1 MNTFFQSLLTAS
13 FHGSIVILAVLVLRL
28 LLKKT
33 PKKYICFL
41 WMLAGI
47 RLLMPIPVTSR
58 FSLQPESLTI
68 FVPIQPSLALLL
80 LWTAVAGAIGLTSIV
95 SYIRL
100 RSQVQDAV
108 KVKGGWESDKIE
120 TAFVLGF
127 VRPKIYIPTGMSGDT
142 QKQILAHERT
152 HLEKGDHW
160 IKLIGFVALALH
172 WFNPLVWIAYVLLC
186 KDIEIACDQ
195 RVVQFMELDER
206 KAYSSALLQCST
218 NRVHYAAC
226 PVAFGE
232 VSVKYRIKSVLQY
245 RKPGFWISLLGV
257 AAVGFVTLCLITSPA
272 EAAQVVIDT
281 QAELRKAAHQDPAD
295 YVLEPLPD
303 AGENPDWGIT
313 VLTDALST
321 TGGRLVYVIE
331 ERFQAASE
339 SMDISNGFLE
349 RWNGTAW
356 EAVPSQSGKGTL
368 FEKQGMGFATTRET
382 PSTVFSVDLDWS
394 LSYGSLPAG
403 DYRIVQTVDRLTD
416 CQVTDSATFYS
427 GFRIFKEQLP
437 TQEQAALERC
447 TAALNALADKYTYN
461 VLLMEES
468 PLGNLQPVKR
478 VVKDGTNY
486 TVHHYLGEY
495 CTSTVT
501 GENAAY
507 DCSDW
512 QSAYLLDQNRR
523 FLFPEGKSTI
533 SQEEITFC
541 SLWTD
546 YRGNRCQGTDTFRFQ
561 EDGSLESIDRLT
573 ETLDTDGSILS
584 ETRSYMKAESFANY
598 SFSDTDNYIPEDSF
612 TAQNNSPW
620 GIFFR
625 VDDDLLQPSGG
636 EIWIA
641 TNAIGVSNYTTDSTY
656 WLEKRT
662 RDHWERLGDEN
673 TTGSWGADTIQIR
686 SKTQV
691 FNVDWSEI
699 YGNLGAGVYRMGKY
713 FYSGSQSIIQYAEF
727 EIAPTGG
734 VFGVGAEEAIARVDA
749 AIQKVLSGSYRV
761 ERLVDPG
768 NPYTDNSY
776 LDEVI
781 WKYGDTE
788 VHDIYKA
795 DGLSHSYT
803 QKPDNIFYGDWLKR
817 SFLNDTYDCYYFPAD
832 YSVIS
837 DEEIT
842 FALSSSQINHIV
854 TLYTYRFDE
863 TGALTE
869 IIKKRSDNFWYN
881 YTTRYVITD
890 TPEGEIEAWVEK
902 VAAEQ
907 K

>member
-13 FHGSIVILAVLVLRL
+13 FHGSIVILAVILLRL
-28 LLKKT
+28 LLRKT

-58 FSLQPESLTI
+58 FSLQPQGLTI
-68 FVPIQPSLALLL
+68 PVPINPTAGLLL
-80 LWTAVAGAIGLTSIV
+80 LWAAVAAVIGLV
-95 SYIRL
+95 SVISYTRL
-100 RSQVQDAV
+100 QRQVRDAV
-108 KVKGGWESDKIE
+108 KVPGGWESDKIE

-127 VRPKIYIPTGMSGDT
+127 VKPKIYIPTGMSQDT
-142 QKQILAHERT
+142 KRQILSHERT

-160 IKLIGFVALALH
+160 IKMIGFIALALH

-232 VSVKYRIKSVLQY
+232 VSVKYRIKSVLNY

-281 QAELRKAAHQDPAD
+281 QSALRQMSHQDPAD
-295 YVLEPLPD
+295 FSPAPLPD
-303 AGENPDWGIT
+303 AGENPDWGVG
-313 VLTDALST
+313 VLMDTTSP
-321 TGGRLVYVIE
+321 TGGKLVYIIE
-331 ERFQAASE
+331 ERFMAASE
-339 SMDISNGFLE
+339 SIEMANGFLE
-349 RWNGTAW
+349 KWNGTGW
-356 EAVPSQSGKGTL
+356 EAVPSQSGNGTL
-368 FEKQGMGFATTRET
+368 FEHASIGFASSRNEPALTW
-382 PSTVFSVDLDWS
+382 PNDLDWS
-394 LSYGSLPAG
+394 LSYGSLPSG
-403 DYRIVQTVDRLTD
+403 DYRIVQTIASVSE
-416 CQVTDSATFYS
+416 SATFYT
-427 GFRIFKEQLP
+427 GFRIYREQLP
-437 TQEQAALERC
+437 SEEEAALDRC
-447 TAALNALADKYTYN
+447 NAALNAVVNKQGYN
-461 VLLMEES
+461 VLLSEES
-468 PLGNLQPVKR
+468 PAGNIQPVKR
-478 VVKDGTNY
+478 IVKNGTSY
-486 TVHHYLGEY
+486 TVNHYLGEY

-507 DCSDW
+507 DCADW
-512 QSAYLLDQNRR
+512 QSAFLLDQNRQ

-541 SLWTD
+541 SVWTD
-546 YRGNRCQGTDTFRFQ
+546 YRGNRCHGTDTYRFNG
-561 EDGSLESIDRLT
+561 DGSLESIDRLK
-573 ETLDTDGSILS
+573 ETLNEDGTVLS
-584 ETRSYMKAESFANY
+584 RTRSCMKAESIGY
-598 SFSDTDNYIPEDSF
+598 SSGTDHYTPEDSF

-625 VDDDLLQPSGG
+625 VDDDLLQPGGG
-636 EIWIA
+636 EIWLA
-641 TNAIGVSNYTTDSTY
+641 TNAVGVSNYTTDCSY

-662 RDHWERLGDEN
+662 GEHWERLGGEN
-673 TTGSWGADTIQIR
+673 QTASWGADTIAIR

-691 FNVDWSEI
+691 FNVDWSDV
-699 YGNLGAGVYRMGKY
+699 YGNLDAGVYRMGKY

-734 VFGVGAEEAIARVDA
+734 VFGAGGEEALARVDA
-749 AIQKVLSGSYRV
+749 AIAKTLSGNYRV
-761 ERLVDPG
+761 EEIADPR
-768 NPYTDNSY
+768 NAYYDLSY
-776 LDEVI
+776 LDQVI

-788 VHDIYKA
+788 VHDVYKA

-803 QKPDNIFYGDWLKR
+803 QKPNNDFFGDWLKR
-817 SFLNDTYDCYYFPAD
+817 SWYNDTYDCYYFPAD

-837 DEEIT
+837 ENEIT
-842 FALSSSQINHIV
+842 FALSSSQNFHYV

-863 TGALTE
+863 QGNLTE
-869 IIKKRSDNFWYN
+869 ILRRSSDAFSSG

-890 TPEGEIEAWVEK
+890 TPESEIQAWVEQ
-902 VAAEQ
+902 VEAARS
-907 K
+907 

>member
-1 MNTFFQSLLTAS
+1 MNMNTFFQSLLTAS
-13 FHGSIVILAVLVLRL
+13 FHGSIVILAVILLRL

-58 FSLQPESLTI
+58 FSLQPKGLTI
-68 FVPIQPSLALLL
+68 PVPINPTAGLLL
-80 LWTAVAGAIGLTSIV
+80 LWAAVAAVIGLV
-95 SYIRL
+95 SVISYARL
-100 RSQVQDAV
+100 QRQVRNAV
-108 KVKGGWESDKIE
+108 KVPGGWESDKIE

-127 VRPKIYIPTGMSGDT
+127 VKPKIYIPTGMSSNT
-142 QKQILAHERT
+142 KKQILAHERT

-160 IKLIGFVALALH
+160 IKMIGFIALALH

-232 VSVKYRIKSVLQY
+232 VSVKYRIKSVLNY

-281 QAELRKAAHQDPAD
+281 QSALRQMSHQDPAD
-295 YVLEPLPD
+295 FSPAPLPD
-303 AGENPDWGIT
+303 AGENPDWGVE
-313 VLTDALST
+313 VLMDTTSP
-321 TGGRLVYVIE
+321 TGGKLVYIIE
-331 ERFQAASE
+331 ERFMAASE
-339 SMDISNGFLE
+339 SIEMANGFLE
-349 RWNGTAW
+349 KWNGTGW
-356 EAVPSQSGKGTL
+356 EAVPSQSGNGTL
-368 FEKQGMGFATTRET
+368 FEHASIGFATSRNEPALTW
-382 PSTVFSVDLDWS
+382 PNDLDWS
-394 LSYGSLPAG
+394 LSYGSLPSG
-403 DYRIVQTVDRLTD
+403 DYRIVQTIASVSE
-416 CQVTDSATFYS
+416 SATFYT
-427 GFRIFKEQLP
+427 GFRIYREQLP
-437 TQEQAALERC
+437 SEEEAALERC
-447 TAALNALADKYTYN
+447 NAALNAVVNKQGYN
-461 VLLMEES
+461 VLLSEES
-468 PLGNLQPVKR
+468 PAGNVQPVKR
-478 VVKDGTNY
+478 IVRNGTIY
-486 TVHHYLGEY
+486 TVNHYLGEY

-507 DCSDW
+507 DCADW
-512 QSAYLLDQNRR
+512 QRAFLLDQNRQ

-541 SLWTD
+541 SVWTD
-546 YRGNRCQGTDTFRFQ
+546 YRGNRCHGTDTYRFNG
-561 EDGSLESIDRLT
+561 DGSLESIDRLK
-573 ETLDTDGSILS
+573 ETLNEDGTVLS
-584 ETRSYMKAESFANY
+584 RTRSCMKAESIGY
-598 SFSDTDNYIPEDSF
+598 SSGTDHYTPEDSF

-625 VDDDLLQPSGG
+625 VDDDLLQPGGG
-636 EIWIA
+636 EIWLA
-641 TNAIGVSNYTTDSTY
+641 TNAVGVSNYTTDCSY

-662 RDHWERLGDEN
+662 GEHWERLGGEN
-673 TTGSWGADTIQIR
+673 QTASWGADTIAIR

-691 FNVDWSEI
+691 FNVDWSDV
-699 YGNLGAGVYRMGKY
+699 YGNLDAGVYRMGKY

-734 VFGVGAEEAIARVDA
+734 VFGAGGEEALARVDA
-749 AIQKVLSGSYRV
+749 AIAKTLSGNYRV
-761 ERLVDPG
+761 EKIADPR
-768 NPYTDNSY
+768 NAYYDLSY
-776 LDEVI
+776 LDQVI

-788 VHDIYKA
+788 VHDVYKA

-803 QKPDNIFYGDWLKR
+803 QKPNNDFFGDWLKR
-817 SFLNDTYDCYYFPAD
+817 SWYNDTYDCYYFPAD

-837 DEEIT
+837 EDEIT
-842 FALSSSQINHIV
+842 FALSSSQNFHYV

-863 TGALTE
+863 QGNLTE
-869 IIKKRSDNFWYN
+869 ILRRSSDAFWN
-881 YTTRYVITD
+881 GYTTRYVITD
-890 TPEGEIEAWVEK
+890 TPESEIQAWVEQ
-902 VAAEQ
+902 VEAA
-907 K
+907 KS